1 MTSNAVSVK
10 QLTKKFG
17 KFTAVDRVSFDI
29 PQGEIFGLLGPNG
42 AGKTTTIRMLCG
54 LLRPD
59 GGSAVVLGYDVAKH
73 PEEIKKRIGYM
84 SQKFSLYNDLR
95 LDENLDF
102 YAAVYG
108 INQLGERRKK
118 VEELLELADLK
129 DRRKEL
135 TKNLSGAWRQRLALA
150 CAIIHSPKM
159 LFLDE
164 ATAGVDPLA
173 RRNFWDLIYRLAGQG
188 ISVLATTHYMD
199 EADYC
204 NIIAMM
210 YQGEIV
216 AQAGPDEIKD
226 QLPGVLV
233 QIDVDQP
240 MEAQEFLA
248 KAITSSIVLF
258 RVSSCIRTVPDQNAI
273 PALESRLIQA
283 GFQVRSWKLFSHRWK
298 TPLPRW
304 STKNARKTIGRVR
317 YQIRNDWT
325 KLVRI
330 IWSIYA

>member
-118 VEELLELADLK
+118 VDELLELADLK

-248 KAITSSIVLF
+248 KGNNILNSSVQGVQLH
-258 RVSSCIRTVPDQNAI
+258 VTVPDQNAI
-273 PALESRLIQA
+273 PALENRLIQA
-283 GFQVRSWKLFSHRWK
+283 GFQVRSLEIIQPSLEDAFTAMVNKE
-298 TPLPRW
+298 
-304 STKNARKTIGRVR
+304 RKEKR
-317 YQIRNDWT
+317 
-325 KLVRI
+325 
-330 IWSIYA
+330 